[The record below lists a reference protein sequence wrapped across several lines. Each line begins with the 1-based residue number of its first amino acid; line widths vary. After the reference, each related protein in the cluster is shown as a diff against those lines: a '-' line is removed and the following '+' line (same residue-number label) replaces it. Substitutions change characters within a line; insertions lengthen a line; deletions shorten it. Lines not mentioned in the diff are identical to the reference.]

1 MLKKSLKSMLSYNS
15 KLKRIDIRMK
25 AFLKTIH
32 QAAKKSDS
40 VLFFHEFIK
49 SPSTMGSIFP
59 SSKKL
64 AHCMAQQIPKNS
76 NRFVIELGAGT
87 GSVTA
92 ELLNHGVEPGRLI
105 VIEKSPKLVR
115 HLQKRF
121 PSVMIIEGDAMN
133 LHEILTQHDRL
144 DIEAIISSLPLCS
157 LPSATV
163 QTITSQISHLIADK
177 GTFIQFTYDLLKRK
191 IKHYN
196 DFYHL
201 YSKTVWF
208 NFPPASVKVFASNHV
223 A

>member
-1 MLKKSLKSMLSYNS
+1 MLKKLLKPILPHYS
-15 KLKRIDIRMK
+15 KLNRINIWIKVILKEIKRS
-25 AFLKTIH
+25 T
-32 QAAKKSDS
+32 QKSET

-49 SPSTMGSIFP
+49 SPRNVGSIFP

-92 ELLNHGVEPGRLI
+92 GLLEYGIEPTRLI

-121 PSVMIIEGDAMN
+121 PSVMIIEGDAAN
-133 LHEILTQHDRL
+133 LLEILTQHDRL

-157 LPSATV
+157 LPLLTV
-163 QTITSQISHLIADK
+163 QTITDQIYQLISEK
-177 GTFIQFTYDLLKRK
+177 GKYIQFTYDLLKRR
-191 IKHYN
+191 IKPYK

-201 YSKTVWF
+201 SSKTVWL
-208 NFPPASVKVFASNHV
+208 NFPPASVKVFVSN
-223 A
+223 